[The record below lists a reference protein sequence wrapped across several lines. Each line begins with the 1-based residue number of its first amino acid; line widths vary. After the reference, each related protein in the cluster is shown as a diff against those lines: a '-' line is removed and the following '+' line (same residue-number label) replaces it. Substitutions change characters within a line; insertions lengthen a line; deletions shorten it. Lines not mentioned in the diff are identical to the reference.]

1 MITVTKQ
8 DLIRLG
14 YGNSYAANI
23 MREAKKL
30 MIKKGF
36 VFYES
41 KKLNSVPREAVEE
54 VLGMALPN
62 DVLFTSPKNKR

>member
-1 MITVTKQ
+1 MVTITKQ

-14 YGNSYAANI
+14 YGNSYAAYI

-30 MIKKGF
+30 MVKKGF

-41 KKLNSVPREAVEE
+41 KKLNRVPREAVEE

-62 DVLFTSPKNKR
+62 DVLSTSPKK

>member
-8 DLIRLG
+8 DLVKLG
-14 YGNSYAANI
+14 YGNSFAADI

-30 MIKKGF
+30 MVKKGF

-41 KKLNSVPREAVEE
+41 KKLNRVPCEAVEE
-54 VLGMALPN
+54 VLGIELSN
-62 DVLFTSPKNKR
+62 DELSTSPEKE